1 MGVFTTIL
9 ITVAV
14 FGVLIFTH
22 EFGHYITARIFKV
35 TINEF
40 SIGMGPR
47 IFSHTSKKTGIK
59 YSLAVLPIG
68 GFVAMAGEDG
78 LESDPLVLEDPNT
91 FDKKPAWQRF
101 IITFAGAF
109 VNVFM
114 GFIAMII
121 LTTTINIGN
130 TEVVEFIPA
139 SESGYDIS
147 SEDSGL
153 MKGDVIT
160 HIDGKS
166 VSILDQLSYE
176 IMRKG
181 NEPIDVTVIRGG
193 KEVVI
198 PDVVFPTVSDQG
210 QSFGAMDF
218 RVRAVEKDFGS
229 VMHYSFSKSTL
240 IIRMCWESLYDLFT
254 GRYTIAA
261 VSGPVGMS
269 SAIGEA
275 ASQGPQTLLYLVAL
289 ISINLG
295 VMNLLPIPA
304 LDGGRLLTILRE
316 MVTRKKLPRK
326 VEGIINAVGLALL
339 LTLSLFIMIKDV
351 IQLLI

>member
-1 MGVFTTIL
+1 MGVFTTII
-9 ITVAV
+9 ITVLV
-14 FGVLIFTH
+14 FGLLIFTH
-22 EFGHYITARIFKV
+22 EFGHYISARIFKV

-47 IFSHTSKKTGIK
+47 IFSRTSKKTGIK
-59 YSLAVLPIG
+59 YSIAALPIG

-78 LESDPLVLEDPNT
+78 LDSDPLVASDPNS

-109 VNVFM
+109 VNIVM
-114 GFIAMII
+114 GIIAMII
-121 LTTTINIGN
+121 LTATIKIGN
-130 TEVVEFIPA
+130 TEVVEFVPLE
-139 SESGYDIS
+139 ESGYDIS
-147 SEDSGL
+147 SETSGIRT
-153 MKGDVIT
+153 GDVIT
-160 HIDGKS
+160 HIDGKR
-166 VSILDQLSYE
+166 VRILDQLSYE
-176 IMRKG
+176 IMRRG
-181 NEPIDVTVIRGG
+181 NEPIDVTVIRGDS
-193 KEVVI
+193 EMVI
-198 PDVVFPTVSDQG
+198 EDVVFPTISDQG

-218 RVRAVEKDFGS
+218 RVRAVKKSFGS
-229 VMHYSFSKSTL
+229 VMNYSFSKSTL

-275 ASQGPQTLLYLVAL
+275 ASQGAQTLLYLVAL

-304 LDGGRLLTILRE
+304 LDGGRLLTILVE
-316 MVTRKKLPRK
+316 MVTRKKLPPK
-326 VEGIINAVGLALL
+326 VEGIINAAGLTLL
-339 LTLSLFIMIKDV
+339 LAFSLFIMVKDIV
-351 IQLLI
+351 QLLI